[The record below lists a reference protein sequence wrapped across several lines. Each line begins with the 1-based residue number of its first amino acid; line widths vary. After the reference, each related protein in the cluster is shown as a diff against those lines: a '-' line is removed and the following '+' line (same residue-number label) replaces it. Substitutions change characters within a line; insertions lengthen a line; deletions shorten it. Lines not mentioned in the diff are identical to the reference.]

1 MSKVAIFTIYDR
13 AASIYGTPFY
23 SHNKQTALRSV
34 AAEINRDDPS
44 STLASSP
51 ADFDLY
57 ELGEYDQD
65 TGRFETFDT
74 PQFVF
79 SCTQLLAK
87 PAVNPPAPLS
97 AS

>member
-1 MSKVAIFTIYDR
+1 MSKVAIFSVYDR

-23 SHNKQTALRSV
+23 SHNKQTAVRSV
-34 AAEINRDDPS
+34 AAEVNRDDPT
-44 STLASSP
+44 STLSTAP

-65 TGRFETFDT
+65 TGRFTTFDT
-74 PQFVF
+74 PQFVS
-79 SCTQLLAK
+79 SCSALVQQT
-87 PAVNPPAPLS
+87 APLS